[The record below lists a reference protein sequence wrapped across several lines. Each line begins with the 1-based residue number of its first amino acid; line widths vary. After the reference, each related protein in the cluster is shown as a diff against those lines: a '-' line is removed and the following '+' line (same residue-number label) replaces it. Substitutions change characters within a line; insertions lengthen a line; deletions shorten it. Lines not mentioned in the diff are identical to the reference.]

1 MTVMEKCNNKT
12 TTESTISKT
21 WELSASV
28 THMALTDFFNAI
40 ANILTEMSWCLTR
53 IWRLN
58 VKIHTYIYKNN
69 QKYIWALSSYK
80 WKYFRHYMLK
90 TFPFCVWVKSQ
101 SGRNNPEKL
110 CISREELKKCKLGQ
124 VTTEFLFLIQ

>member
-1 MTVMEKCNNKT
+1 MTVMEKCNSKT
-12 TTESTISKT
+12 TAESTISKT

-58 VKIHTYIYKNN
+58 VKIHTYIKITKN
-69 QKYIWALSSYK
+69 I
-80 WKYFRHYMLK
+80 FEHYHPTNGNILD
-90 TFPFCVWVKSQ
+90 TIC
-101 SGRNNPEKL
+101 
-110 CISREELKKCKLGQ
+110 
-124 VTTEFLFLIQ
+124 